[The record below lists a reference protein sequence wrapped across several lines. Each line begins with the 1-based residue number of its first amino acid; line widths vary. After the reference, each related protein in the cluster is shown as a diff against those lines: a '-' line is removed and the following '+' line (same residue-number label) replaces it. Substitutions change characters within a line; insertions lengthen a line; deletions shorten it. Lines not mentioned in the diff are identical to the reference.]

1 MKRYMYKPLALLI
14 GLCLAATAIAQNNE
28 GSYEPSFIVY
38 KIKPGDNISKLAQKY
53 FIQSADLEEIQ
64 KANQLQNIDLLK
76 IGANLNIPR
85 QLVKTKQSS
94 ATIIGLSCAT
104 AIRVDSSTKPLSVG
118 SVVAEG
124 AIIEVPAECHASLL
138 LEDGSVI
145 RLPSSAS
152 LKITTLRKNALES
165 APEVKLDLAR
175 GRIELDVNK
184 NRSKSTPFE
193 VRTPLS
199 IMGVRGTE
207 FRVGYSPDR

>member
-1 MKRYMYKPLALLI
+1 
-14 GLCLAATAIAQNNE
+14 
-28 GSYEPSFIVY
+28 
-38 KIKPGDNISKLAQKY
+38 
-53 FIQSADLEEIQ
+53 
-64 KANQLQNIDLLK
+64 
-76 IGANLNIPR
+76 
-85 QLVKTKQSS
+85 
-94 ATIIGLSCAT
+94 
-104 AIRVDSSTKPLSVG
+104 
-118 SVVAEG
+118 VAEG

-165 APEVKLDLAR
+165 VPEVKLDLAR

-184 NRSKSTPFE
+184 NRTKSTPFE

-207 FRVGYSPDR
+207 FRVGYSPDEHLGQVEVLGGTVQTRGSSDAMSRPITKGLGVPIDSEGKALAIEKLLEAPLFESAQPTQGAQPSYVVALAPIALASYYTAVNANTGT